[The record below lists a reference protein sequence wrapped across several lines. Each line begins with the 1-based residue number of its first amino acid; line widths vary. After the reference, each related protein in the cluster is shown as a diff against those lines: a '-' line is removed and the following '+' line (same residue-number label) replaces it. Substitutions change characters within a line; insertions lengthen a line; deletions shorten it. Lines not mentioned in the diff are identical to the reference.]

1 MTWRRWIGWAFAAAL
16 LTTVLSSCGSSST
29 PMGPGRMEMVISLTP
44 DGGADVRIRAAEPIS
59 SDAQL
64 QDLAAILVQSVFGGN
79 PDMTVQGSG
88 DNYSFARTHVDDAYE
103 PGPHPRYRFDGAN
116 LRKILVQHSITGAR
130 LRVEAP
136 GVPVSARTDGVASWD
151 GSAAEWNLD
160 QAGPTPWVEFRMS
173 PRPVLWG
180 LQMAIMLVSFG
191 CLAVALLRRERARRV
206 TVLAALSVA
215 GCVTAV
221 GMAFVVRADD
231 AGVAG
236 LLNDNGLLIVALM
249 PLLAFFAGAG
259 ALYLLVRT
267 VVWRYRADRPPR
279 RNRQASGISG

>member
-16 LTTVLSSCGSSST
+16 LMTVLSSCGSSST

-44 DGGADVRIRAAEPIS
+44 DGGADVRIKAAEPIA

-64 QDLAAILVQSVFGGN
+64 QDLAAVLVQAVFGGN
-79 PDMTVQGSG
+79 PDMIVQASG
-88 DNYSFARTHVDDAYE
+88 DNYTFARTHVDKAFRT
-103 PGPHPRYRFDGAN
+103 GAHPTYRFDGTE
-116 LRKILVQHSITGAR
+116 LRKILAAHRITGAR
-130 LRVEAP
+130 LRLEAP
-136 GVPVSARTDGVASWD
+136 AVPATARTDGAASWD
-151 GSAAEWNLD
+151 GGAAEWDLD
-160 QAGPTPWVEFRMS
+160 PAGTVPRAELRMS

-180 LQMAIMLVSFG
+180 VDMTITLAAFG
-191 CLAVALLRRERARRV
+191 CLAAALLRRERARRV
-206 TVLAALSVA
+206 TVLTALSVA

-221 GMAFVVRADD
+221 GMSFVVRADD

-236 LLNDNGLLIVALM
+236 LVNENGLLIVALL
-249 PLLAFFAGAG
+249 PLVALFVGAG

-279 RNRQASGISG
+279 RSRQASGVSG